1 MHIPDGFVNG
11 PVNGMALAISVGFC
25 GYASRRLKREIDER
39 QIPLIGVTAAFIFA
53 AQMLNFPIAAGT
65 SGHFLGAAFTSIIL
79 GPWAASL
86 VMALVLM
93 IQALGF
99 ADGGITAL
107 GSNIFNMGI
116 VSVLVAYFA
125 YNWLAKLLPP
135 KRGFIMLSAAV
146 AAWLSV
152 VSGASMVA
160 LELAVSGTSPIVVVL
175 PAMAGIY
182 SIIGVG
188 EALITVAILGTLL
201 ASRRDLVP
209 QARRMYQE

>member
-11 PVNGMALAISVGFC
+11 PVNGIALAVAVGFC
-25 GYASRRLKREIDER
+25 GYASRRLKRDMDEK
-39 QIPLIGVTAAFIFA
+39 QVPLIGVSAAFIFA
-53 AQMLNFPIAAGT
+53 AQMLNFPVAAGT
-65 SGHFLGAAFTSIIL
+65 SGHFLGAAFLSIIL

-86 VMALVLM
+86 VMALVLL

-116 VSVLVAYFA
+116 VSVLVGYFT
-125 YNWLAKLLPP
+125 YKWLVKLLPP
-135 KRGFIMLSAAV
+135 KRGSIMVSAAV
-146 AAWLSV
+146 ASWLSV

-160 LELAVSGTSPIVVVL
+160 VELAVSGTSPLVVVL
-175 PAMAGIY
+175 SAMAGIHAV
-182 SIIGVG
+182 IGVG

-209 QARRMYQE
+209 QARRI